1 MDKLGRGNRDLRRAH
16 HRDEL
21 ASFRLLVALEGITR
35 DLLDRVL
42 AVDGGQLKFHVELL
56 ELVGLNLRRRD
67 PVLHVG

>member
-21 ASFRLLVALEGITR
+21 ATFQYLVALE
-35 DLLDRVL
+35 
-42 AVDGGQLKFHVELL
+42 FHVELL